1 MKVYISL
8 PVTGTSD
15 YKERA
20 GAIEKVLTEQGHTVI
35 NPVKV

>member
-20 GAIEKVLTEQGHTVI
+20 EAIEKSSYRAGTYS
-35 NPVKV
+35 N

>member
-20 GAIEKVLTEQGHTVI
+20 EAIESSYRAGTYS
-35 NPVKV
+35 N